1 MNTLQWNSRTFLA
14 YRTEPNRTELNMA
27 SRDPNFFNI
36 SMFFRVRFDRTELCF
51 IAFEW
56 FYMMYLMH
64 LNDFYEFGSIEPNSK
79 KHRNI
84 EKIRF
89 DSIEIIRLNLIRFD
103 SIFDDSILRFDR
115 VSLYVDSEKK
125 IIFRKNYFLM

>member
-1 MNTLQWNSRTFLA
+1 MIWNFYSKVASIILANLLQWNSRTFLA
-14 YRTEPNRTELNMA
+14 SRTEPNRTELNMA

-36 SMFFRVRFDRTELCF
+36 SMFFRVRFDRTKLCF

-64 LNDFYEFGSIEPNSK
+64 LNDFYEFDSIKPNSK

-84 EKIRF
+84 KKIRF
-89 DSIEIIRLNLIRFD
+89 GSIELIRFG
-103 SIFDDSILRFDR
+103 SIFQESFR
-115 VSLYVDSEKK
+115 VSLY
-125 IIFRKNYFLM
+125 IYIYMNYMYV